1 MIKSSYARGV
11 LFIILSAFSFAV
23 MGALVRLSGDIPF
36 IEKTFFRNL
45 VSLIIASAILL
56 RQVIHK
62 GKDSIKL
69 PQKAYRFLLLRV
81 CAGTIG
87 IFCNFYAIDHLILSD
102 AAILNKM
109 APFFTLI
116 FSFILL
122 GEKIK
127 PISLACILTAFGGAI
142 LVVKPGFNF
151 TQTFPAFCGLLGG
164 LGAGLAYAAI
174 RKLSMLRCSGNII
187 VLSFSAFSLI
197 CALPYIPHYVPI
209 SPKQLLILLGSG
221 FAAAGGQFGI
231 TAAYY
236 NAPASKISI
245 FDFSQIIFSAVLGF
259 MLFNQIPDILSFAG
273 YSIIII
279 TAIVN
284 FIYNIKFQE
293 NKSLPNDTNQNSYK
307 SKTID

>member
-56 RQVIHK
+56 RQIIHK

-69 PQKAYRFLLLRV
+69 PQKAYKFLLLRV

-127 PISLACILTAFGGAI
+127 PISLACILAAFAGAI

-151 TQTFPAFCGLLGG
+151 TQTFPEFCGLLGG

-174 RKLSMLRCSGNII
+174 RKLSMLKCSGNII

-209 SPKQLLILLGSG
+209 SSKQLLMLLGSG

-245 FDFSQIIFSAVLGF
+245 FDFSQIIFSAALGF

-279 TAIVN
+279 TAIIN

-293 NKSLPNDTNQNSYK
+293 NKSF
-307 SKTID
+307 

>member
-1 MIKSSYARGV
+1 MIKSNYARGV

-36 IEKTFFRNL
+36 IEKTFFRNF
-45 VSLIIASAILL
+45 VSLIISSAILL
-56 RQVIHK
+56 RQIIHD
-62 GKDSIKL
+62 GKDSVKI
-69 PQKAYRFLLLRV
+69 PQKAYKFLLLRV

-122 GEKIK
+122 KERIK
-127 PISLACILTAFGGAI
+127 PVSLACISLAFAGAI

-151 TQTFPAFCGLLGG
+151 TQTLPALCGLLGG

-174 RKLSMLRCSGNII
+174 RKLSLMKCSGNII
-187 VLSFSAFSLI
+187 VFSFSAFSLV

-209 SPKQLLILLGSG
+209 TTKQLLILLGSG

-245 FDFSQIIFSAVLGF
+245 FDFSQIIFSAALGF
-259 MLFNQIPDILSFAG
+259 IFFNQIPDVLSFAG
-273 YSIIII
+273 YSVIIV
-279 TAIVN
+279 TASIN
-284 FIYNIKFQE
+284 CIYNIKFPSNE
-293 NKSLPNDTNQNSYK
+293 KSDSDIK
-307 SKTID
+307 SKAID